1 MLLCAFACLL
11 STVAGA
17 RVRSESSASSD
28 SVSQLDLRTYEAQLD
43 SYASEISKARNQP
56 AELARIRESIPAEW
70 TVRTGQ
76 SELNVSTDW
85 LTTALAELADRPKEA
100 DVRAQEIDMRL
111 AAMREAAAELDHAS
125 PNPRNARSQLN
136 AIFQSKEFSDLHGPT
151 ALQLLE
157 ERISRWLAARLL
169 SLLSRLH
176 LGAKAGN
183 VFGWSVIA
191 IAFLALCWWLWKRLA
206 VLGPAPVPAAG
217 PSAVTAA
224 SRRWLDDS
232 LAAAERGDYR
242 EAVHCA
248 YWAVV
253 ARLEDSG
260 RLSRDRAR
268 TPREAL
274 RQLASHPQ
282 DREVLGKLT
291 RSFELV
297 WYGYRPASA
306 ADWAGARTQLENMGC
321 LKRSTA
327 ATATS

>member
-1 MLLCAFACLL
+1 
-11 STVAGA
+11 
-17 RVRSESSASSD
+17 
-28 SVSQLDLRTYEAQLD
+28 
-43 SYASEISKARNQP
+43 
-56 AELARIRESIPAEW
+56 
-70 TVRTGQ
+70 
-76 SELNVSTDW
+76 
-85 LTTALAELADRPKEA
+85 
-100 DVRAQEIDMRL
+100 
-111 AAMREAAAELDHAS
+111 
-125 PNPRNARSQLN
+125 LN
-136 AIFQSKEFSDLHGPT
+136 AIFQSREFGDLHGPT

-157 ERISRWLAARLL
+157 ARISRWLAAKLL
-169 SLLSRLH
+169 SLLTRLH

-206 VLGPAPVPAAG
+206 VLAPALEPATG
-217 PSAVTAA
+217 PSTAA
-224 SRRWLDDS
+224 VGSRRWLDDA

-248 YWAVV
+248 YWVVV

-274 RQLASHPQ
+274 GLLASHPQ
-282 DREVLGKLT
+282 DREMLGKLT
-291 RSFELV
+291 RTFELV

-306 ADWAGARTQLENMGC
+306 ADWAGARTQLEKMGC
-321 LKRSTA
+321 LNRSTA